1 MLNLIVIASAVVVLG
16 AAVVP
21 VPLPDMFPSPQ
32 PRPQPRKPAHD
43 DEFDDDSD
51 DTLVQMGPPH
61 VDPAQPPPWSHGAP
75 APEDEIFSWSNEQQ
89 GTRSWVPAIAYREWQ
104 RWVTFVKQ
112 PDDPTSIHPD
122 VLVPIHLDQFPRG
135 VWNQVL
141 EMCTKFGHRCELD
154 SIVSDMDRLKRRCT
168 FCFSDRTGPCTH
180 VNPKRCAAEYCNR
193 CLTRKQ
199 ELLAVLAKQDRKVT
213 ARVKKAT

>member
-51 DTLVQMGPPH
+51 DTVVQMGPPH

-75 APEDEIFSWSNEQQ
+75 APEDEIFSWPNEQQ
-89 GTRSWVPAIAYREWQ
+89 GTLSWVPAIAYREWQ